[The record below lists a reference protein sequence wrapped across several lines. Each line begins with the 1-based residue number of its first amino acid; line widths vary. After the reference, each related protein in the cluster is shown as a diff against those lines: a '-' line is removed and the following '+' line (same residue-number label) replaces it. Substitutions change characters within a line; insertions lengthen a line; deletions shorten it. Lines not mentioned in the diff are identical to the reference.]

1 MNGRNKYAEQFD
13 RNAGE
18 PADFDSLFRFE
29 KGELISKKR
38 IKMHSSRRRIAAM
51 TITAAAVTA
60 AAFFGLSYLNSSGT
74 SDISIAELA
83 EMSETTASLDKFLES
98 GSEHLLSEFIKP
110 TDICFHAAV
119 TADAS
124 QQDISLDEADIIL
137 RCRVIT
143 KNYLPENDTGRIE
156 YELSPIEY
164 YYADNVSP
172 NSTFTDIMY
181 VSSDPAADGEL
192 GEMQIGDEYIIML
205 NVSDEYENV
214 QISLSENTAPIRRTA
229 EGWLI
234 DSRCAELC
242 ENAVPVVNDIE
253 SESGRTIF
261 LEPSDDAMN
270 EKVQYA
276 LDKSTRK
283 YYHHTAEIASVTLTD
298 GENNVPY
305 TSDIR
310 EIHQFS
316 EIFGG
321 SASDIFEKI
330 RTEDENG
337 GTVLVLDN
345 EEYFKLYPHITG
357 TVSFAGQNY
366 EGSETVMILTAS
378 GTARTVIFT
387 GLSSREVNGGDQADT
402 ETLIGQCGSEPIY
415 IRCYDDMGQL
425 MKINI
430 DE

>member
-29 KGELISKKR
+29 KGELITKKR
-38 IKMHSSRRRIAAM
+38 IKMRSSRRRIAAM

-60 AAFFGLSYLNSSGT
+60 AAVFGLSYLNSSGT

-83 EMSETTASLDKFLES
+83 EMSETTAPLDEFLES
-98 GSEHLLSEFIKP
+98 SSEHLLSEFIKP

-143 KNYLPENDTGRIE
+143 KEYLPENDTGRIE

-205 NVSDEYENV
+205 NATDEYGNV
-214 QISLSENTAPIRRTA
+214 QISLSENTVPIRRTA

-234 DSRCAELC
+234 DSRCTELC
-242 ENAVPVVNDIE
+242 GSAVPVTNDIE
-253 SESGRTIF
+253 SKSGREFF

-270 EKVQYA
+270 EKLQYA

-283 YYHHTAEIASVTLTD
+283 YYHHTAEISSVTLTD
-298 GENNVPY
+298 GESNVSY

-321 SASDIFEKI
+321 SASDIFEKV
-330 RTEDENG
+330 RTEDEDG

-345 EEYFKLYPHITG
+345 EEYFQLYPHITG
-357 TVSFAGQNY
+357 TVSFADRNY
-366 EGSETVMILTAS
+366 ESSETVMILTAS
-378 GTARTVIFT
+378 GAARTVIFT

-402 ETLIGQCGSEPIY
+402 GTLIGQCGSEPIY